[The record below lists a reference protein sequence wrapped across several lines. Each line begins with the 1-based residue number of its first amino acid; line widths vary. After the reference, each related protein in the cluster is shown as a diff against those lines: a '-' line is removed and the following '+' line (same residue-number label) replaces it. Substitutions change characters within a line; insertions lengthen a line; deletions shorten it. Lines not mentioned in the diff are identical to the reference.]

1 MAVSN
6 MYIVGILFS
15 NFAGH
20 EMLGNSLPPD
30 FKEDCKNNTFGALEC
45 FIFFL

>member
-1 MAVSN
+1 

-20 EMLGNSLPPD
+20 EMSGNSLPPD
-30 FKEDCKNNTFGALEC
+30 FKEDCKNNTLGALEC